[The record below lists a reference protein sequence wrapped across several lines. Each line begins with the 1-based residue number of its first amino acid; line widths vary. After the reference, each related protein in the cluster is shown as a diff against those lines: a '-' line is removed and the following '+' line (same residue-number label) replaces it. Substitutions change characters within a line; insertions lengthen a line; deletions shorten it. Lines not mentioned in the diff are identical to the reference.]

1 MLTCPALQGHNSQL
15 GSSTPSNLLHP
26 AATSHHLSPLK
37 PAPSRIRDDADDGQ
51 KSDSDACHPAR
62 PQPQHKRAAAN
73 TASAGRSSKATG
85 VTVAPGAGE
94 ESRGG
99 VGDNNEAIPI
109 HGLLMFHA
117 CPSRP
122 FYTVSFVCDDA
133 TSPRPDTEDTEAAA
147 TGTAHFSQ
155 KQPPTIPRY
164 PRVEVVIPTSRHAR
178 DPPILDA
185 AEHELSAPHA
195 KWRRVSLR
203 PSTRHNYHQ
212 STMSTVSIK

>member
-1 MLTCPALQGHNSQL
+1 MVCVCGHNSQL

-94 ESRGG
+94 ESCCYRHCPFLP
-99 VGDNNEAIPI
+99 EATTN
-109 HGLLMFHA
+109 
-117 CPSRP
+117 
-122 FYTVSFVCDDA
+122 YTKV
-133 TSPRPDTEDTEAAA
+133 PQ
-147 TGTAHFSQ
+147 G
-155 KQPPTIPRY
+155 
-164 PRVEVVIPTSRHAR
+164 
-178 DPPILDA
+178 
-185 AEHELSAPHA
+185 
-195 KWRRVSLR
+195 
-203 PSTRHNYHQ
+203 
-212 STMSTVSIK
+212 